1 MAGLDGTTL
10 AEIRRDFMSDKSAVR
25 EEIATLTK
33 ADLAAAI
40 AAIDAWIDGNAPSF
54 NSAIPLPARTA
65 LSSQQKVDLFLAVLI
80 RRVRG

>member
-1 MAGLDGTTL
+1 MAALDGTTRT
-10 AEIRRDFMSDKSAVR
+10 EIRRDFMSDKSAVR

-40 AAIDAWIDGNAPSF
+40 AAIDAWIDANAASF